1 MRARIRQ
8 LLRQRLSTQVVIMM
22 VAILVVTMAAG
33 FAVVQ
38 WNLNRQLDDQ
48 YEQRSLAVAQSL
60 ASQPGL
66 QQAVR
71 TGSPGGIG
79 PHGAVQSMAM
89 AAMRSTAATFVVV
102 TNAKGIRL
110 SHPNPRLIGT
120 PVWYPDKDLPS
131 SETFRTGQDWMGIEH
146 GTLGVEA
153 VGKAPIFGHGKL
165 VGEVSVGFLT
175 ATVAGHVARTLV
187 DLAVYFLAVLAL
199 GVLAALGLSRLLK
212 RQTFG
217 LELREIAALLQER
230 EAMLHGIREGVLG
243 YDKNERIVL
252 ANDFARQ
259 LLDLLPEFV
268 GRPLR
273 HVLPPG
279 RLADVVTGEI
289 EGSDLLVLHG
299 DRVLV
304 ANRMP
309 IQQGHRH
316 LGWVVT
322 FQDRTESEALKRQ
335 LDDAIGLTETLRAQ
349 SHEFA
354 NRLHTLVGLVELG
367 RNDEAIQF
375 VTDVSAARADL
386 TERLQADIGDA
397 KLVAMILGKVSL
409 ADERDVRLRVMDDSH
424 VSAPISDVS
433 QVLTVAGNL
442 IDNAIDA
449 AAQAPGPRW
458 VELTIVAVEH
468 DLLVRVRDSGRGVP
482 HNMREAIFMDG
493 VTTKTSTTGARR
505 GLGLALV
512 RKVVEGR
519 GGMISVGHD
528 SGAVF
533 TAVLPQLRRRGPEN
547 RVWYPGGRCAA
558 GAEGGTCPAMIRV
571 VVVDDDFRI
580 ADIHAA
586 YVDKVDGFQAI
597 AQAHTAAEAVGA
609 VDRLRP
615 DLLLLDLYLPDE
627 HGLDL
632 VARLRREGHPP
643 VDVIVITAAKDADSV
658 RAAMQGGALHYL
670 LKPFSFPALRDKLLS
685 YAQMRSRLNALHE
698 PDQRNLD
705 RVFGALRTQDQL
717 SGAKGRSA
725 HTLEAVERLLTSG
738 GQELS
743 AAEVAEM
750 TGMSRATAQRY
761 LSHLHEIGRVEI
773 RLRYGSGG
781 RPEHRYRWCQAG
793 EN

>member
-1 MRARIRQ
+1 VTAAGTTAEEAMTARIRR

-71 TGSPGGIG
+71 TGGPGGIG

-102 TNAKGIRL
+102 TNAQGIRL
-110 SHPNPRLIGT
+110 SHPNPRLIGM
-120 PVWYPDKDLPS
+120 PVWYPDKDVPS
-131 SETFRTGQDWMGIEH
+131 SETFRTGKDWIGIEP
-146 GTLGVEA
+146 GTIGVEA
-153 VGKAPIFGHGKL
+153 VGKAPMFSHGKL
-165 VGEVSVGFLT
+165 IGEVSVGFLT
-175 ATVAGHVARTLV
+175 TKVARQVTQTLV

-199 GVLAALGLSRLLK
+199 GVLAALGLSRRLK

-309 IQQGHRH
+309 IRQGHRH

-433 QVLTVAGNL
+433 QVLTVVGNL

-449 AAQAPGPRW
+449 ATQGTGRW
-458 VELTIVAVEH
+458 VELTIVAAEH
-468 DLLVRVRDSGRGVP
+468 DLLVRVRDSGHGVP
-482 HNMREAIFMDG
+482 HNMREAVFMDG

-528 SGAVF
+528 GGAVF
-533 TAVLPQLRRRGPEN
+533 TAVLPNCVGVDPRTESGIPE
-547 RVWYPGGRCAA
+547 A
-558 GAEGGTCPAMIRV
+558 GAPQEP
-571 VVVDDDFRI
+571 
-580 ADIHAA
+580 
-586 YVDKVDGFQAI
+586 K
-597 AQAHTAAEAVGA
+597 GA
-609 VDRLRP
+609 PV
-615 DLLLLDLYLPDE
+615 LP
-627 HGLDL
+627 
-632 VARLRREGHPP
+632 
-643 VDVIVITAAKDADSV
+643 
-658 RAAMQGGALHYL
+658 
-670 LKPFSFPALRDKLLS
+670 
-685 YAQMRSRLNALHE
+685 
-698 PDQRNLD
+698 
-705 RVFGALRTQDQL
+705 
-717 SGAKGRSA
+717 
-725 HTLEAVERLLTSG
+725 
-738 GQELS
+738 
-743 AAEVAEM
+743 
-750 TGMSRATAQRY
+750 
-761 LSHLHEIGRVEI
+761 
-773 RLRYGSGG
+773 
-781 RPEHRYRWCQAG
+781 
-793 EN
+793 